1 MSGFFNAIGGVLIAS
16 ASGVLVA
23 LIGQY
28 FAYQREEFRFGQMTA
43 NGRRLVVLELRANL
57 EAFKSFWNEI
67 NDLDTDHNTAD
78 PAKHL
83 EGMAYGGL
91 LARPAPRWSFARWE
105 TAESDTLT
113 ALSSQEVERLEQVNI
128 DLRQFNDLYTLMITL
143 TPQEQTQISSGGSTQ
158 RFWGGYFAN
167 WRLRQFTQLTQL
179 ANRVLSAKGLPSD
192 DQTRA
197 K

>member
-1 MSGFFNAIGGVLIAS
+1 MSGFFSAIGGILIAS
-16 ASGVLVA
+16 ASGVVVA
-23 LIGQY
+23 LVGQY

-43 NGRRLVVLELRANL
+43 NGRRLVALELRANL
-57 EAFKSFWNEI
+57 AAFQSFWNEI
-67 NDLDTDHNTAD
+67 NDLDADHNTAD

-105 TAESDTLT
+105 SAEADTLT
-113 ALSSQEVERLEQVNI
+113 ALTSQEVDRLEQLNI
-128 DLRQFNDLYTLMITL
+128 DLRQFNDLYTLLITL

-167 WRLRQFTQLTQL
+167 WRQRQFTQVTQL
-179 ANRVLSAKGLPSD
+179 ANHILSAKGLLGD
-192 DQTRA
+192 EKTQGR
-197 K
+197 